1 MNRVLEDMLRHY
13 VNPRQDDWDTL
24 LPILEFLKNAPDA
37 LNEYWDTVAVR
48 AAAKSKKRGPDG
60 YMAPVSKK
68 LKGK

>member
-1 MNRVLEDMLRHY
+1 MRYSHINLRAGYKDEHNTWEPY
-13 VNPRQDDWDTL
+13 KN
-24 LPILEFLKNAPDA
+24 LKNALDA